1 MVFQSRV
8 YSVLVVSASQK
19 FNDALTR
26 LIPETLY
33 SPVTVVSS
41 VAAARRKL
49 LDRAYDLVLIN
60 APLPDDF
67 GSKLAIDVCSSSS
80 AVALLLVKTEALEET
95 NTQVQDRGVYTL
107 SKPTSPQTLLQ
118 SLQWMICTR
127 ERLRGLEQ
135 KAASID
141 EKMEEIRLVNRAK
154 WLLIE
159 CLSMTETEA
168 HRYIEKQAMDRCVTR
183 REIARGIIATYG

>member
-118 SLQWMICTR
+118 RLQWMICTR
-127 ERLRGLEQ
+127 ERLRVWLEQ
-135 KAASID
+135 
-141 EKMEEIRLVNRAK
+141 EGV
-154 WLLIE
+154 
-159 CLSMTETEA
+159 
-168 HRYIEKQAMDRCVTR
+168 
-183 REIARGIIATYG
+183 G

>member
-1 MVFQSRV
+1 MVFQSRI

-67 GSKLAIDVCSSSS
+67 GSKRAIDVCSSSS

-127 ERLRGLEQ
+127 ERLRVWLEQ
-135 KAASID
+135 
-141 EKMEEIRLVNRAK
+141 EGV
-154 WLLIE
+154 
-159 CLSMTETEA
+159 
-168 HRYIEKQAMDRCVTR
+168 
-183 REIARGIIATYG
+183 G

>member
-49 LDRAYDLVLIN
+49 L
-60 APLPDDF
+60 
-67 GSKLAIDVCSSSS
+67 KLRFKLQLLECVYLLGHMYMIAVRN
-80 AVALLLVKTEALEET
+80 VALIRDTRYDA
-95 NTQVQDRGVYTL
+95 
-107 SKPTSPQTLLQ
+107 KPFL
-118 SLQWMICTR
+118 
-127 ERLRGLEQ
+127 
-135 KAASID
+135 
-141 EKMEEIRLVNRAK
+141 
-154 WLLIE
+154 
-159 CLSMTETEA
+159 
-168 HRYIEKQAMDRCVTR
+168 
-183 REIARGIIATYG
+183 

>member
-127 ERLRGLEQ
+127 ERLRVWLEQ
-135 KAASID
+135 
-141 EKMEEIRLVNRAK
+141 EGV
-154 WLLIE
+154 
-159 CLSMTETEA
+159 
-168 HRYIEKQAMDRCVTR
+168 
-183 REIARGIIATYG
+183 G